1 MKNKK
6 VEEELRTSMPNLLR
20 PRNVFQELFQEEIS
34 LNDRLMKYKEI
45 KMIYKKT
52 GIKPV
57 YFFWILIVCL
67 IFILLGYFESTLTYL
82 IATLY
87 PLYISIKTLQN
98 GDREDIKQ
106 WLTYWIVYALFINI
120 ESVFGFLLQYIMF
133 YSFIKIIFL
142 LILFLPQYNGALWI
156 YEKILKDLFVK
167 YESSIY
173 EFSINVVK
181 KITEN
186 DKTN

>member
-1 MKNKK
+1 MKNS
-6 VEEELRTSMPNLLR
+6 EDLRTSMPNLGR
-20 PRNVFQELFQEEIS
+20 PRNVFQDLFGRTDDKS
-34 LNDRLMKYKEI
+34 LNDSLMKYKEI

-57 YFFWILIVCL
+57 YLFWALIICL
-67 IFILLGYFESTLTYL
+67 VFILFGFFESELTYI

-106 WLTYWIVYALFINI
+106 WLVYWVVYSVFINL

-133 YSFIKIIFL
+133 YSFFKIIFL
-142 LILFLPQYNGALWI
+142 LILYLPQYNGALWI
-156 YEKILKDLFVK
+156 YEKLLKDAFIK
-167 YESSIY
+167 YESHIY
-173 EFSINVVK
+173 EFGMNVVK
-181 KITEN
+181 KITEEN
-186 DKTN
+186 KKNN